1 MDGRESKVS
10 VGIYYIYVAIASIL
24 IFVISVVLAP
34 LAPLDEPKVYLYDG
48 RYYDLGIPVGFSFSA
63 FITLM
68 IFIISSILFW
78 GSKSISYNVIIDASG
93 ISFVLLN
100 YINYYIIWYVWRPVV
115 ALLPFFIEIKYD
127 GVTSMQLDL
136 GQIVL
141 ILLLYR
147 FYRLY
152 KKSRM
157 PRSLPGP
164 DARTSGNEGS

>member
-1 MDGRESKVS
+1 MDGRESKV
-10 VGIYYIYVAIASIL
+10 GLGTYYIYVTVASIIVFL
-24 IFVISVVLAP
+24 FSVMLAP
-34 LAPLDEPKVYLYDG
+34 LAPLDEPKVYPYDG

-63 FITLM
+63 FISLM
-68 IFIISSILFW
+68 VFLVSAILFW
-78 GSKSISYNVIIDASG
+78 GAKNVFYNVIVDASG
-93 ISFVLLN
+93 ISFVILN
-100 YINYYIIWYVWRPVV
+100 YINYYLIWYVWKPTIT
-115 ALLPFFIEIKYD
+115 LIPFFIEIKYD

-152 KKSRM
+152 KKSRV

-164 DARTSGNEGS
+164 DTHIRGNEGS